1 MSKNIGIRD
10 KVTVLN
16 LGSDISLKFML
27 NLGIACPIM
36 HQSLFKQAEGMLDD
50 LEESITSKVEDKMKS
65 SAQTL
70 STRPTEELKNTND
83 LIDLQSE
90 NESLK

>member
-1 MSKNIGIRD
+1 
-10 KVTVLN
+10 
-16 LGSDISLKFML
+16 
-27 NLGIACPIM
+27 
-36 HQSLFKQAEGMLDD
+36 MLDD